1 MGLSSTTAKLSELP
15 FRTSLSPFTTLN
27 FIFSSSYSHFSHS
40 NFNKSPLQ
48 FLNSYSSSSSSSLPT
63 IHRNYS
69 SNTLSSPWLTK
80 WPSNPNPPPYR
91 KTLSDSNPDGGD
103 DDLFGPIVVTRYS
116 PNNDDDKPSNAID
129 RVVLRL
135 RNLGLQ
141 DEEQQQYEVNEVSG
155 DLLGREWIRPDTS
168 FREDNGDMVLPWE
181 KEEVEEEKE
190 EIEGEKKGLR
200 KRRVKA
206 KTLAELTLDE
216 EEMRRL
222 RIIGMQL
229 RDKVNVPKA
238 GLTQVVL
245 DKIHDVWR
253 KSEMVRLKF
262 HEVLAKDM
270 KAAHQIV
277 ELRTRGLVIWRAGSL
292 MLVYRGRNYE
302 RPTSGSQLNKSL
314 LRTEGD
320 NATSSLEENVSVVKN
335 QGQPEIMTPEEVDF
349 NRLLDGLGPRFVEWW
364 GTGILPVDA
373 DLLPP
378 IVPGYKTPLRLLP
391 AGMRPRL
398 TDAQLTN
405 MRKISKP
412 LPCHFALGRNRNH
425 QGLASA
431 ILKLWE
437 TSLVAKIAIK
447 RGIQNTNSELMA
459 EELKKLI
466 GGTLLI
472 RNKYYIVIYRGND
485 FVPTCVAA
493 VLAERQKLTKQV
505 QEVEDTVRSGAV
517 DVMPSEEGETTA
529 QAGTLTE
536 FYEAQVR
543 WGRDV
548 STEEHEKMM
557 KEAAE
562 VKNVKLFKKIE
573 RKLALAQVKRL
584 RAEELLRKVEASLV
598 PAGPDYDQETITD
611 EERVMFRRVGLSM
624 KAYLELGT
632 RGVFDGVIE
641 NMHLHWRHRE
651 LVKLITKQKT
661 LTFVEDTARLLGYE
675 SGGILVSIDRVPKG
689 FTLIYYRGKNYRR
702 PITLRPRNLLT
713 KAKALKRA
721 IAMQRHEAL
730 SQHITELG
738 KKIEEM
744 RKGLAL
750 SQDLKP
756 GDRCSIEDH
765 NHIHG
770 ISEFAQSEDEGSD
783 YDDSDGSFD
792 YKEDSGRDDEDFDC
806 RNRK

>member
-1 MGLSSTTAKLSELP
+1 MGLSSTTTKLSELP
-15 FRTSLSPFTTLN
+15 LRTSLSPFTTLN
-27 FIFSSSYSHFSHS
+27 SLLFSSSSYSHFSHS
-40 NFNKSPLQ
+40 NFNKFPLQ
-48 FLNSYSSSSSSSLPT
+48 FLNSYSSSFPT

-91 KTLSDSNPDGGD
+91 KTLPDSNPDGGD
-103 DDLFGPIVVTRYS
+103 DGLFDPIVDTRYS
-116 PNNDDDKPSNAID
+116 RNNDDDKPSNAID

-168 FREDNGDMVLPWE
+168 FREDNDDMVLPWE
-181 KEEVEEEKE
+181 KEEVEEEKGE
-190 EIEGEKKGLR
+190 TEGEKIGLR

-206 KTLAELTLDE
+206 KTLAEMTLDE

-222 RIIGMQL
+222 RRIGMQL

-238 GLTQVVL
+238 GLTKVVL
-245 DKIHDVWR
+245 DKIHDGWR

-292 MLVYRGRNYE
+292 MLVYRGSNYE
-302 RPTSGSQLNKSL
+302 RSTSGSQLSNSL

-320 NATSSLEENVSVVKN
+320 NATSSLEENEPVVRN
-335 QGQPEIMTPEEVDF
+335 QGQPEIMTPEELDF

-378 IVPGYKTPLRLLP
+378 TVPGYKTPLRLVP

-459 EELKKLI
+459 EELKKLT

-485 FVPTCVAA
+485 FVPTSVAS
-493 VLAERQKLTKQV
+493 VLAERQELTKQV
-505 QEVEDTVRSGAV
+505 QEVEDMVRSGTV
-517 DVMPSEEGETTA
+517 DVTPSEEGETTA

-543 WGRDV
+543 WGRDI

-573 RKLALAQVKRL
+573 RKLALAQAKRL
-584 RAEELLRKVEASLV
+584 RAEELLRKVEASLI

-661 LTFVEDTARLLGYE
+661 LTFVEDTARLLAYE

-702 PITLRPRNLLT
+702 PITMRPRNLLT

-756 GDRCSIEDH
+756 EDRCSIEDH
-765 NHIHG
+765 NQIHR
-770 ISEFAQSEDEGSD
+770 ISEFAQNEDEGSD
-783 YDDSDGSFD
+783 YDDSDAGFD
-792 YKEDSGRDDEDFDC
+792 YEDDGGWDDEDSEC
-806 RNRK
+806 PN